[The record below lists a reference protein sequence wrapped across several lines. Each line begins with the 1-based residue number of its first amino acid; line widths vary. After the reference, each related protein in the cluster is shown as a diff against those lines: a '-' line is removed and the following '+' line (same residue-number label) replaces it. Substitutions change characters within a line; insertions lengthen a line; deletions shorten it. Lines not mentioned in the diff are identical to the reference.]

1 MSDTLQDSSAV
12 AEEQIG
18 KLIFDPVAR
27 ADPYPIYA
35 TLRAMAPLHQSSFG
49 PWFVGTYE
57 ECAALLRDPRLVR
70 RHGDAWEQRAMMQNS
85 LGRDWFDAQGR
96 WMLWLDPPDHT
107 RLRGLVSKAF
117 TPRYIARLK
126 ERVVQIVDDLL
137 DDLRGAGEFDLIA
150 QLAFPVPI
158 TIICDMLGV
167 PKEDRD
173 SFRGWT
179 VEVAGTL
186 EPLPPP
192 DVQDAADEAT
202 RRFIAYFRELIA
214 ARRNDDADDLLCRL
228 IHAEEDGER
237 LTEDEIIAQATL
249 LLGAGFE
256 TTTNLI
262 GNGSL
267 ALLRHPD
274 QWEKLV
280 SGPER
285 ARGAVEEL
293 LRYDSPV
300 QMATPRVTNT
310 SIEVMGREIPETST
324 VLCVV
329 GSANRDPSRYVNA
342 DGLDIERQNVEP
354 LSFGG
359 GPHFCLGA
367 SLARMEGAIV
377 FEALATKLPHLELVE
392 ENPTWRRSLN
402 IRGLGSLTVRA

>member
-1 MSDTLQDSSAV
+1 MADTVQQLSA
-12 AEEQIG
+12 AEEQIQR
-18 KLIFDPVAR
+18 LIFDPVAR
-27 ADPYPIYA
+27 ADPYPIYMS
-35 TLRAMAPLHQSSFG
+35 LRAVAPVYQASFG
-49 PWFVGTYE
+49 PWFVTTYE
-57 ECAALLRDPRLVR
+57 ECASLLRDPRLVR
-70 RHGDAWEQRAMMQNS
+70 RHGDAWEQRAMLQGC
-85 LGRDWFDAQGR
+85 LGRDWFEAQAR

-117 TPRYIARLK
+117 TPRYIARMK
-126 ERVVQIVDDLL
+126 ERVVEVAESLIDDLH
-137 DDLRGAGEFDLIA
+137 GAGEFDLIA

-167 PKEDRD
+167 PQEDRD
-173 SFRGWT
+173 RFRQWT
-179 VEVAGTL
+179 IDVAATL

-192 DVQDAADEAT
+192 EVQDAADVAT
-202 RRFIAYFRELIA
+202 REFIAYFRDLIA
-214 ARRNDDADDLLCRL
+214 ERRKDGERDDLLSRM
-228 IHAEEDGER
+228 IAAEEDGQR

-267 ALLRHPD
+267 ALLRHSE

-280 SGPER
+280 TGPER
-285 ARGAVEEL
+285 CRNTMEEL

-310 SIEVMGREIPETST
+310 TVEVAGHEIPEGET
-324 VLCVV
+324 VICVV
-329 GSANRDPSRYVNA
+329 GSANHDRSRYVNPE
-342 DGLDIERQNVEP
+342 GLDIERTNVEP

-367 SLARMEGAIV
+367 SLARLEAAVV
-377 FEALATKLPHLELVE
+377 FETLATRLPHLRLVDE
-392 ENPTWRRSLN
+392 HPPWRKSLN
-402 IRGLGSLTVRA
+402 LRGLESLTVHA